1 MWSRSDPPDEFGGSY
16 ESECAAGGRYG
27 ALKQVMV
34 HRNMQHRL
42 IRRTG
47 HTSLTTW
54 LFIVLALAVTI
65 GVAIV
70 LFRVVPTALVPVS
83 AVPSDAID
91 AFSPVGPGVHAR
103 IVAGD
108 VQVERR
114 LPALSLALGPG
125 QVLDPRL
132 PAGPFSAEIV
142 VRFNPGRVRR
152 ARLGAEIE
160 GATLSIERRGKVLVT
175 VGDDAAGPVMMDEPV
190 FLPGRE
196 VTFTYRLR
204 REGNGPV
211 RLKALWRPDDAS
223 TDLPLPSDGGGLL
236 AGSSA
241 EAGYALVQRL
251 NCVACH
257 RSTDPALQA
266 RLAVTPAPLLGKVGM
281 RVRPG
286 WLRRWL
292 ADPAGVKSGV
302 AMPAL
307 FRGMADAA
315 DNIEDL
321 THFLVSLGG
330 PIAEDIEPPAAA
342 LADTGSIFYHRVGCV
357 ACHGPLNAGA
367 PTHDQA
373 LAAGDRTPLGP
384 LGQKTTVD
392 ALAAF
397 LRDPVQVRPSGR
409 MPSMG
414 LTDLEALAVSAFLIR
429 HDRASSGTPDP
440 STFTPATPDSTRV
453 QRGRTLFAARGCA
466 NCHEMG
472 EDAQPVDS
480 TIQAPA
486 LERLGAAPGG
496 CLAADPPPGVPAFG
510 LDAGDRAVIGAFLQ
524 TLGSWRT
531 TNAPILDLAAA
542 IERFNCTRC
551 HDYHGVGGV
560 PTALDGYFV
569 TDTEVDA
576 GDEGRLPPPLG
587 GIGARLT
594 PLWLNTVLCEAGVAR
609 PYMATRMPQFGEANV
624 GRLAPLFAAAAGAS
638 VPAGARDDGP
648 SVDDQ
653 VAEIGRGL
661 TGATGFNCI
670 QCHSIAGRASTNL
683 PGPDLVDMPER
694 LRYGFFSQWMHDP
707 RQLRPGTRMPTFFY
721 GGRSGLPELGGNAD
735 DQIAAIWGYLSQGDH
750 LALPEGLADPGDFQI
765 EVLDEPIVLRTF
777 MKDTGGRAIACGF
790 PERVHFAF
798 DAGRCRVQQVWTGRF
813 LNAAGSW
820 AARGGSETD
829 PDQAPVWVNPGTDV
843 ITLTASIGHMTPRRF
858 RGYRFDTNRRP
869 TFHYE
874 LIAPGAVVHVR
885 ESPVPVW
892 TDGRPS
898 LQRRF
903 ELDGPPGHRFVVHAA
918 GHRFLDTGEAADEP
932 VGRTLD
938 GNGTARFTLE
948 LTW

>member
-1 MWSRSDPPDEFGGSY
+1 
-16 ESECAAGGRYG
+16 
-27 ALKQVMV
+27 MV
-34 HRNMQHRL
+34 HRSMQKRL

-47 HTSLTTW
+47 HTSLVSW
-54 LFIVLALAVTI
+54 LVIAIALTVTIAVT
-65 GVAIV
+65 VF
-70 LFRVVPTALVPVS
+70 LFRVVPAAFVPVS
-83 AVPSDAID
+83 AVASEAADV
-91 AFSPVGPGVHAR
+91 FRPVGPGVHAR

-114 LPALSLALGPG
+114 LPSLSLALRPG

-132 PAGPFSAEIV
+132 PAGPFSAEFV
-142 VRFNPGRVRR
+142 VRFDPGRVRR
-152 ARLGAEIE
+152 ARLGAVIE
-160 GATLSIERRGKVLVT
+160 GGTLSIERRGKVLLT
-175 VGDDAAGPVMMDEPV
+175 ADGDTGAPVMMREPV

-204 REGNGPV
+204 CDGDGPV
-211 RLKALWRPDDAS
+211 RLQALWRPDGAS
-223 TDLPLPSDGGGLL
+223 IDLPLPSVGGGLL
-236 AGSSA
+236 AGPV
-241 EAGYALVQRL
+241 EVGYALLQRL

-266 RLAVTPAPLLGKVGM
+266 RLAVTPAPLLGQVGT

-307 FRGMADAA
+307 FRPVAA
-315 DNIEDL
+315 AAEDIEDL

-342 LADTGSIFYHRVGCV
+342 MADTGNMFYHRVGCV
-357 ACHGPLNAGA
+357 ACHGPLDGGA
-367 PTHDQA
+367 VT
-373 LAAGDRTPLGP
+373 LAARDRTPLGP
-384 LGQKTTVD
+384 LAEKTTVG

-397 LRDPVQVRPSGR
+397 LKDPVRVRPSGR

-414 LTDLEALAVSAFLIR
+414 LTDLESLAVSAFLIR
-429 HDRASSGTPDP
+429 HDRASSGTPDA
-440 STFTPATPDSTRV
+440 STFTPDAIRS
-453 QRGRTLFAARGCA
+453 QRGRKLFTARGCA

-472 EDAQPVDS
+472 PDAQPVVS
-480 TIQAPA
+480 TLQAPA

-496 CLAADPPPGVPAFG
+496 CMAADPPPGVPAFG
-510 LDAGDRAVIGAFLQ
+510 LDAGDRAAIGAFLQ
-524 TLGSWRT
+524 ALGSWRT
-531 TNAPILDLAAA
+531 INAPILDLAAD
-542 IERFNCTRC
+542 IERFSCMRC
-551 HDYHGVGGV
+551 HDFHGVGG
-560 PTALDGYFV
+560 PPAELDGYFV
-569 TDTEVDA
+569 TLSDVDA

-587 GIGARLT
+587 GVGARLT

-609 PYMATRMPQFGEANV
+609 SYMATRMPQFGEANV
-624 GRLAPLFAAAAGAS
+624 GGLGPLFAAAAGAS
-638 VPAGARDDGP
+638 VPVGARDDGP
-648 SVDDQ
+648 SVDDE
-653 VAEIGRGL
+653 VAEIGRRL

-707 RQLRPGTRMPTFFY
+707 RQIRPGTRMPTFFY
-721 GGRSGLPELGGNAD
+721 GGRSGLPALGGNAD

-750 LALPEGLADPGDFQI
+750 LALPDGLADPGDFQV
-765 EVLDEPIVLRTF
+765 EVLDEPVVLRTF

-790 PERVHFAF
+790 PERIHFAF
-798 DAGRCRVQQVWTGRF
+798 DAGRCRVRQVWTGRF
-813 LNAAGSW
+813 LNAAGVW

-829 PDQAPVWVNPGTDV
+829 PDQAPVWVDPGTDV
-843 ITLTASIGHMTPRRF
+843 ITLTASGGDTPPVHRF
-858 RGYRFDTNRRP
+858 RGYRFDTLRRP

-874 LIAPGAVVHVR
+874 LIAGDAVVHVS
-885 ESPVPVW
+885 ESPVPIW

-903 ELDGPPGHRFVVHAA
+903 ELDGPPGRRFVVHAA
-918 GHRFLDTGEAADEP
+918 GHRFLDTGESADEP
-932 VGRTLD
+932 VDRSLD
-938 GNGTARFTLE
+938 GNGIARFTLE